1 MIDMEKKHKRL
12 ANFYRFAGSFLVFIT
27 TSGSFL
33 FYGMVTDW
41 EQFVNDIEGFAVVQD
56 DYLKLNIFYA
66 LPILIGM
73 GIFLFVTI
81 KKNSDFFKDK
91 ASLGVLTA
99 LIIFYA
105 IYSVIELT
113 LFSLFGAL
121 VGTLLDEFI
130 FYPLS
135 KKERLL
141 AGEARDVDN
150 EFKKE
155 QRRIKARKQAQE
167 ETLDG
172 TV

>member
-1 MIDMEKKHKRL
+1 MIHMEKKHKRR
-12 ANFYRFAGSFLVFIT
+12 ANLLRFSGSFLVFLT
-27 TSGSFL
+27 TAGSFL

-41 EQFVNDIEGFAVVQD
+41 EQFVNDIEGFAVVQE

-73 GIFLFVTI
+73 GIFLFITI
-81 KKNSDFFKDK
+81 RKNNEFFKDK

-105 IYSVIELT
+105 IYSIIELT
-113 LFSLFGAL
+113 LFSLMGAL

-130 FYPLS
+130 FYPLA
-135 KKERLL
+135 KKERML
-141 AGEARDVDN
+141 AGEERDVDN

-155 QRRIKARKQAQE
+155 QRRIKARRQAQE